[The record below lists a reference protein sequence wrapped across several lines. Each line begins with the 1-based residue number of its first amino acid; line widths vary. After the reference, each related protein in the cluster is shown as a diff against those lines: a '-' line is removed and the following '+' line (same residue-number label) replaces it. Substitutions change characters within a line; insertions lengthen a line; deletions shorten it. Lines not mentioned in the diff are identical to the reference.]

1 MDAASL
7 IGTDSFENGKVVFR
21 EGPVYRCALNGG
33 FGILDEINMAKNE
46 ALAVLHSV
54 LDFRRVIDVPGYDRI
69 VLKDETR
76 FIATMNYNYAGTR
89 ELNEA
94 LSSRFV
100 VIQMPPITQEDL
112 QRLLK
117 KQFPDMLDKYV
128 KQFALLFLDFQKKC
142 ENTELSTKAL
152 DLRGMLDAI
161 DLMHKGLSV
170 KEALDLGIT
179 NKTFDIYEKQL
190 IHDVINAKISSKRLP
205 SEIFQ

>member
-1 MDAASL
+1 
-7 IGTDSFENGKVVFR
+7 
-21 EGPVYRCALNGG
+21 
-33 FGILDEINMAKNE
+33 
-46 ALAVLHSV
+46 
-54 LDFRRVIDVPGYDRI
+54 
-69 VLKDETR
+69 
-76 FIATMNYNYAGTR
+76 
-89 ELNEA
+89 
-94 LSSRFV
+94 
-100 VIQMPPITQEDL
+100 MPPITQEDL

-190 IHDVINAKISSKRLP
+190 IHDVINARISSKRLP